1 MAASSSLEQFTP
13 QQLSTT
19 LWALAQLQHHPPKP
33 WLQQLLLSAL
43 QQMSIFKPIDFAQ
56 MLWGLSRLGFSPSP
70 LWLSSFW
77 SKSGQSLT
85 ESNFRAAELRMLLL
99 AAASLDS
106 QPPQKWVQAAAGAVE
121 RGLTGFKSSQ
131 LLEVLQAL
139 QQLWQ
144 ASSSTPTVLAAPRSS
159 NSSSSEWAS
168 AVVLGGNDSSS
179 GSSSSRCAPGVLRL
193 YRHLL
198 DTTRVAVSGQR
209 LMRPVWPPVPA
220 SNGTLMYANSSSLG
234 SSADSGRLPQ
244 LQQLSTVSCAE
255 DAYGLACLV
264 VLMPQQL
271 RARVEHW
278 PQVLASA
285 DWGQRLQ
292 LEDSTQQQTLL
303 LAESRR

>member
-1 MAASSSLEQFTP
+1 MAASSSLEHFTA
-13 QQLSTT
+13 QQLSNT

-33 WLQQLLLSAL
+33 WLQQLLLAAL
-43 QQMSIFKPIDFAQ
+43 QQMSVFKPIDFAQ
-56 MLWGLSRLGFSPSP
+56 MLWGLSKLGFSPSP

-77 SKSGQSLT
+77 SKCGHSLT

-99 AAASLDS
+99 AAANLDM
-106 QPPQKWVQAAAGAVE
+106 QPPQKWVQAAAGGVE

-144 ASSSTPTVLAAPRSS
+144 ASSTPALS
-159 NSSSSEWAS
+159 SSSSECPS
-168 AVVLGGNDSSS
+168 AFVIGGNDSSS
-179 GSSSSRCAPGVLRL
+179 SGSGSGRCAPGVLRL
-193 YRHLL
+193 YRHVL
-198 DTTRVAVSGQR
+198 DTTRVAVPGQR
-209 LMRPVWPPVPA
+209 LMRPVWPPLPA
-220 SNGTLMYANSSSLG
+220 SNGTLMCASSSSGG
-234 SSADSGRLPQ
+234 SSDSGMPQQ

-255 DAYGLACLV
+255 DAYSLACLV

-278 PQVLASA
+278 PQVLAG
-285 DWGQRLQ
+285 DGGQRLQ
-292 LEDSTQQQTLL
+292 LQDSTQQTLL